1 MGDTQAT
8 IQQPT
13 MHTALASAQSA
24 RIPAGFSGSSTK
36 DVKQS
41 WFHAIVYGET
51 DRQKTRTSAKFRGP
65 QHTFIL
71 LAVAPEQLASINGE
85 NYRYARLQS
94 AIHVRWALTNP
105 EAAADAAGFPEWKSD
120 PERCLVIDDLSEC
133 VQMLVEDN
141 ETDDNGRERDGR
153 KVYGDVN
160 SEVRIIVNALK
171 RRQMHLILIA
181 GAKVA
186 TSGVANEETVRP
198 DFPDGAYRILSKEME
213 HCFYLQENG
222 KILTQRADLQFKK
235 KDEKGKEVLG
245 LRKIFAKNKPS
256 EQASAKPVLAK
267 EEPLDLG
274 AVWEKIRAVTK

>member
-1 MGDTQAT
+1 MS
-8 IQQPT
+8 T
-13 MHTALASAQSA
+13 MNQALANAQGA
-24 RIPAGFSGSSTK
+24 RVPAGFSGASTAA
-36 DVKQS
+36 VKQTFLHS
-41 WFHAIVYGET
+41 IVYGET

-65 QHTFIL
+65 EHTFIL

-85 NYRYARLQS
+85 NYHYARLQN

-105 EAAADAAGFPEWKSD
+105 EAAADAAGFPEWKTD
-120 PERCLVIDDLSEC
+120 PERCLVVDDMSEG

-141 ETDDNGRERDGR
+141 ETDDNGKERDGR

-160 SEVRIIVNALK
+160 SEVRVIVNALK

-222 KILTQRADLQFKK
+222 KILTQPSSLQFKK
-235 KDEKGKEVLG
+235 KDERGKEVLG
-245 LRKIFAKNKPS
+245 LRKVFAKNKPS
-256 EQASAKPVLAK
+256 EQATAKPVLLK

-274 AVWEKIRAVTK
+274 AVWEKIRTVAK